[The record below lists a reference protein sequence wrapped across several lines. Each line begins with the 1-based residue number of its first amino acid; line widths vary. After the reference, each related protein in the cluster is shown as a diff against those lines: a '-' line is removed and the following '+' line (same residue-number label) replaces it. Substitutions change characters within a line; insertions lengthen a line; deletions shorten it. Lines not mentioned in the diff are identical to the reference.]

1 MSPVVLS
8 RLTKSRVG
16 VAVCIGLIV
25 FGAVTALL
33 PRHAGSRATATP
45 VPGAMAG
52 GRVANVPFQKLAAPL
67 VAAQRTAA
75 QQVAVRFVTACDT
88 TGPAQPEGDVATE
101 AALAP
106 GLVLPH
112 DVVWP
117 AAWRTEDR
125 ATTVVLDP
133 PGQPVAERGDT
144 VAVIVTGTMTVT
156 SDSGPPVIV
165 PLAERIRLHFSPNNH
180 SAAHRGA
187 SGWQVVGVEVGA

>member
-1 MSPVVLS
+1 L
-8 RLTKSRVG
+8 
-16 VAVCIGLIV
+16 
-25 FGAVTALL
+25 
-33 PRHAGSRATATP
+33 
-45 VPGAMAG
+45 AG
-52 GRVANVPFQKLAAPL
+52 GRVANEPVQKVAAPL

-75 QQVAVRFVTACDT
+75 QQVAVRFVTASDT
-88 TGPAQPEGDVATE
+88 TSPAQPEGDVATE

-106 GLVLPH
+106 DLVLPH

-144 VAVIVTGTMTVT
+144 VAVIVIGTMTVT

-165 PLAERIRLHFSPNNH
+165 PLAEKIRLRLSPNSH
-180 SAAHRGA
+180 SAAHRGGSA
-187 SGWQVVGVEVGA
+187 WQVVGVEVGA